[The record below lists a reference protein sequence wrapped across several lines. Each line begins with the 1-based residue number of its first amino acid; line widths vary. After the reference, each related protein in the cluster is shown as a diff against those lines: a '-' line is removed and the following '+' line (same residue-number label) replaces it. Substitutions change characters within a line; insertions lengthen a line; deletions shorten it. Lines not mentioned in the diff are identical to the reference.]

1 MAATGSAQ
9 PVPAGG
15 SFDFD
20 AAIVCRICL
29 RSVTAVGEEMHFIYD
44 EAPVEQGANLAQ
56 ILNECTRYTCDRFD
70 DKMPHKMC
78 EQCTKA
84 ARHAYRF
91 KRDAE
96 KSYCSLMALLGR
108 TLNSSSSDVCTQTEQ
123 VALLPCGMCHD
134 QFLNSLELRLHRN
147 RVHKARDNGSS
158 TGTGPNAS
166 ASEGAVVQQLKCK
179 FCPLH
184 FTHLRQLRTHLARS
198 HSQAERLQ
206 CPHCQTAFTRRD
218 HMLRHIRNIHKKEA
232 DSTWPPLEDEATM
245 QSCTGD
251 ELVSAEVLLN
261 EDEND
266 EGDAYQCNIN
276 PISSNEEEDELNDE
290 EAKNELWLHIKPE
303 PCLEAEDLHLKLEK
317 KLRRRKGKTETEEE
331 RRTTS
336 EAAAVKDEPLPSAD
350 TAVQATLHIK
360 EESQPAAGSLND
372 DEHEN
377 EGREQDDFMD
387 DSRRPEVPLEL
398 PLSDEDGEEEDY
410 EYGDE
415 DEESDLEDDDH
426 DEDDGEEMDEVPP
439 EGVDK
444 SNLEIVRDYLRKGK
458 PLKRRRRN
466 KQSGEANPENRCD
479 VCQRTFSRHCHLL
492 RHKLSHLE
500 KKPHSCPQCPKA
512 FARSDHLKAH
522 VQSLHSNKEHKCTLC
537 EAAFARPE
545 ALDRHKVSK
554 HNGEGLV
561 AGSKLNLQL
570 AEHTCEYCSK
580 RFSSKTYLRKHT
592 LLHTDFLY
600 ACKSC
605 EETFK
610 ERQQLREHEKSHTGQ
625 RNFLCCICGDSFAR
639 NDYLR
644 VHMRRHNGEKP
655 YKCRYCVKAFPRATD
670 LKVHERYHTGTKP
683 NLCNTCGKSFHR
695 AYNLTIHMRT
705 HTGERPYMCDQCPKS
720 FTQSN
725 DLKAHIRRH
734 TGERYK
740 CPHCD
745 AYFLQL
751 YNMRNHCLSAHNKH
765 IETKT
770 GRLQRTGLLED
781 ATQSHLTTVVM
792 PPVRYQSSSSSSGQD
807 PNQQLEQQ
815 MGGPVAAMGTGIDGS
830 SATINHHHSPPEAAS
845 AYTVSPVTTGA
856 VPTTLAT
863 SAVAAAAAV
872 TTIDGVAYA
881 PAPAPAP
888 PTPTPVNAA
897 PFGAFNF
904 PPVVMAHLMYN
915 HAGGSQHSQSGSETG
930 K

>member
-1 MAATGSAQ
+1 MAASASAQ

-20 AAIVCRICL
+20 AEIVCRICL
-29 RSVTAVGEEMHFIYD
+29 RSVTVGEEMHFIYD

-70 DKMPHKMC
+70 DKMPLKMC
-78 EQCTKA
+78 ELCIKA
-84 ARHAYRF
+84 ARHAFRF

-108 TLNSSSSDVCTQTEQ
+108 PLNSSSSSDVCTQTEQ
-123 VALLPCGMCHD
+123 VALLPCEMCHD

-147 RVHKARDNGSS
+147 RVHKTRDSG
-158 TGTGPNAS
+158 TGTSTSNSAG

-179 FCPLH
+179 FCPQH
-184 FTHLRQLRTHLARS
+184 FPHLRQLRTHLARS
-198 HSQAERLQ
+198 HNQTERLQ
-206 CPHCQTAFTRRD
+206 CPHCQSAFTRRD

-232 DSTWPPLEDEATM
+232 DSARPLEDEATM
-245 QSCTGD
+245 QSSPGD

-266 EGDAYQCNIN
+266 EGNAYQCNIN
-276 PISSNEEEDELNDE
+276 PISSNEEEDEVNDE
-290 EAKNELWLHIKPE
+290 EAKKELWLHIKPE
-303 PCLEAEDLHLKLEK
+303 PCLEAEDLDLQLEK
-317 KLRRRKGKTETEEE
+317 KLRRRKEKTETEE
-331 RRTTS
+331 RQTS
-336 EAAAVKDEPLPSAD
+336 TDAAAVKDEPLPSTD
-350 TAVQATLHIK
+350 TAAAAQPTLHIK
-360 EESQPAAGSLND
+360 EESQTAAGSV
-372 DEHEN
+372 DEDQ
-377 EGREQDDFMD
+377 GRDEDDFIEGS
-387 DSRRPEVPLEL
+387 SRPGGQVEL
-398 PLSDEDGEEEDY
+398 PLSDDAEEEEEY

-415 DEESDLEDDDH
+415 DEDEESDLDDEEHDDDDGDGDAEEDDA
-426 DEDDGEEMDEVPP
+426 PP
-439 EGVDK
+439 GDMDK
-444 SNLEIVRDYLRKGK
+444 SKLEIVRDYLRKSK

-545 ALDRHKVSK
+545 ALERHKVSK
-554 HNGEGLV
+554 HNGEGLE
-561 AGSKLNLQL
+561 AGNELKLQL

-705 HTGERPYMCDQCPKS
+705 HTGERPYKCDQCPKS

-781 ATQSHLTTVVM
+781 GTQSHLTTVVM
-792 PPVRYQSSSSSSGQD
+792 PPVRYQSSSSGGPDHPSQM
-807 PNQQLEQQ
+807 EQQ
-815 MGGPVAAMGTGIDGS
+815 MGAPVAAMGTGIESS
-830 SATINHHHSPPEAAS
+830 SANIIHHHSHSSPEAAS
-845 AYTVSPVTTGA
+845 AYNASPVTTGA
-856 VPTTLAT
+856 VPTTTAT
-863 SAVAAAAAV
+863 SAV
-872 TTIDGVAYA
+872 TTLDGAAYA
-881 PAPAPAP
+881 PAPAPPAP
-888 PTPTPVNAA
+888 GNAA

>member
-1 MAATGSAQ
+1 MAASAQ

-20 AAIVCRICL
+20 AEIVCRICL
-29 RSVTAVGEEMHFIYD
+29 RSVAVGEEMHFIYD
-44 EAPVEQGANLAQ
+44 EAPVEQGANLVQ

-78 EQCTKA
+78 DLCIKA

-96 KSYCSLMALLGR
+96 KSYCSLMTLLGR
-108 TLNSSSSDVCTQTEQ
+108 TLSSISSDVCTQTEQ
-123 VALLPCGMCHD
+123 VALLPCEMCHD

-147 RVHKARDNGSS
+147 RVHKTRDSGTGIGTS
-158 TGTGPNAS
+158 TGTSTSLS
-166 ASEGAVVQQLKCK
+166 ASEGVAAVVQQLKCK
-179 FCPLH
+179 FCPQH
-184 FTHLRQLRTHLARS
+184 FPHLRQLRAHLARC
-198 HSQAERLQ
+198 HNQTERLQ
-206 CPHCQTAFTRRD
+206 CPHCQSAFTRRD
-218 HMLRHIRNIHKKEA
+218 HMLRHIRNIHKQ
-232 DSTWPPLEDEATM
+232 D
-245 QSCTGD
+245 
-251 ELVSAEVLLN
+251 
-261 EDEND
+261 
-266 EGDAYQCNIN
+266 
-276 PISSNEEEDELNDE
+276 NEEEDEVNDE
-290 EAKNELWLHIKPE
+290 AKKELWLHIKPE
-303 PCLEAEDLHLKLEK
+303 PCLEAEDLDLKLEK
-317 KLRRRKGKTETEEE
+317 KLRRRKEKTETEE
-331 RRTTS
+331 RQTS
-336 EAAAVKDEPLPSAD
+336 TDAAAVKDEPLPS
-350 TAVQATLHIK
+350 TEPTQTTLHIK
-360 EESQPAAGSLND
+360 EESQPAAGSV
-372 DEHEN
+372 DEP
-377 EGREQDDFMD
+377 EGRHEDEFIEDP
-387 DSRRPEVPLEL
+387 SRPGGEEDL
-398 PLSDEDGEEEDY
+398 PLSDEEEGEEEEEEDEEQY
-410 EYGDE
+410 DFGDG
-415 DEESDLEDDDH
+415 DEESDLDDEDN
-426 DEDDGEEMDEVPP
+426 DEDDGEDDDAPP
-439 EGVDK
+439 GGVDK
-444 SNLEIVRDYLRKGK
+444 SKLDIMRDYLRKSK
-458 PLKRRRRN
+458 PTKRRRRN
-466 KQSGEANPENRCD
+466 KQSGEPNPENRCD

-545 ALDRHKVSK
+545 ALERHKVSK
-554 HNGEGLV
+554 HNGEGLE
-561 AGSKLNLQL
+561 AGSELKLQL

-580 RFSSKTYLRKHT
+580 RFSSKT
-592 LLHTDFLY
+592 
-600 ACKSC
+600 
-605 EETFK
+605 
-610 ERQQLREHEKSHTGQ
+610 
-625 RNFLCCICGDSFAR
+625 
-639 NDYLR
+639 

-705 HTGERPYMCDQCPKS
+705 HTGERPYKCDQCPKS

-770 GRLQRTGLLED
+770 GRLQRTGLLEEG
-781 ATQSHLTTVVM
+781 TQSHLTTVVM
-792 PPVRYQSSSSSSGQD
+792 PPVRYQSSASTGQD
-807 PNQQLEQQ
+807 PNQMEQQ
-815 MGGPVAAMGTGIDGS
+815 MGGPVAVMGTGVES
-830 SATINHHHSPPEAAS
+830 SSTTIIHNHSLPEAAS
-845 AYTVSPVTTGA
+845 AYHASPVTTGA
-856 VPTTLAT
+856 VPTTSPSAT
-863 SAVAAAAAV
+863 L
-872 TTIDGVAYA
+872 DGAAYA
-881 PAPAPAP
+881 PAPAP
-888 PTPTPVNAA
+888 PTPVNAA

-904 PPVVMAHLMYN
+904 PPVVVAHLLYN

>member
-1 MAATGSAQ
+1 MAASAQ

-20 AAIVCRICL
+20 AEIVCRICL
-29 RSVTAVGEEMHFIYD
+29 RSVAVGEEMHFIYD
-44 EAPVEQGANLAQ
+44 EAPVEQGASLVQ

-78 EQCTKA
+78 DLCIKA

-96 KSYCSLMALLGR
+96 KSYCSLMTLLGR
-108 TLNSSSSDVCTQTEQ
+108 TLSSSSSDVCTQTEQ
-123 VALLPCGMCHD
+123 VALLPCEMCHD

-147 RVHKARDNGSS
+147 RVHKTRDSGTGIGTS
-158 TGTGPNAS
+158 TGTSTSLS
-166 ASEGAVVQQLKCK
+166 ASEGVAAVVQQLKCK
-179 FCPLH
+179 FCPQH
-184 FTHLRQLRTHLARS
+184 FPHLRQLRAHLARC
-198 HSQAERLQ
+198 HNQTERLQ
-206 CPHCQTAFTRRD
+206 CPHCQSAFTRRD
-218 HMLRHIRNIHKKEA
+218 HMLRHIRNIHKQES
-232 DSTWPPLEDEATM
+232 DSTWPLEDEATM
-245 QSCTGD
+245 QSSAGD

-266 EGDAYQCNIN
+266 EGDAYQFNIN
-276 PISSNEEEDELNDE
+276 PISSNEEEDEVNDE
-290 EAKNELWLHIKPE
+290 AKKELWLHIKPE
-303 PCLEAEDLHLKLEK
+303 PCLEAEDLDLKLEK
-317 KLRRRKGKTETEEE
+317 KLRRRKEKTETEE
-331 RRTTS
+331 RQTS
-336 EAAAVKDEPLPSAD
+336 TDAAAVKDEPLPS
-350 TAVQATLHIK
+350 TEPTQTTLHIK
-360 EESQPAAGSLND
+360 EESQPAAGSV
-372 DEHEN
+372 DEP
-377 EGREQDDFMD
+377 EGRHEDEFIEDP
-387 DSRRPEVPLEL
+387 SRPGGEEDL
-398 PLSDEDGEEEDY
+398 PLSDEDEGEEEEEEDEEQY
-410 EYGDE
+410 DFGDG
-415 DEESDLEDDDH
+415 DEESDLDDEDN
-426 DEDDGEEMDEVPP
+426 DEDDGEDDDAPP
-439 EGVDK
+439 GGVDK
-444 SNLEIVRDYLRKGK
+444 SKLDIMRDYLRKSK
-458 PLKRRRRN
+458 PTKRRRRN
-466 KQSGEANPENRCD
+466 KQSGEPNPENRCD

-545 ALDRHKVSK
+545 ALERHKVSK
-554 HNGEGLV
+554 HNGEGLE
-561 AGSKLNLQL
+561 AGSELKLQL

-705 HTGERPYMCDQCPKS
+705 HTGERPYKCDQCPKS

-781 ATQSHLTTVVM
+781 GTQSHLTTVVM
-792 PPVRYQSSSSSSGQD
+792 PPVRYQSSASTGQD
-807 PNQQLEQQ
+807 PNQMEQQ
-815 MGGPVAAMGTGIDGS
+815 IGGPVAVMGTGVES
-830 SATINHHHSPPEAAS
+830 SSTTIIHNHSLPEAAS
-845 AYTVSPVTTGA
+845 AYHASPVTTGA
-856 VPTTLAT
+856 VPTTSPSAT
-863 SAVAAAAAV
+863 L
-872 TTIDGVAYA
+872 DGAAYA
-881 PAPAPAP
+881 PAPAP
-888 PTPTPVNAA
+888 PTPVNAA

-904 PPVVMAHLMYN
+904 PPVVVAHLLYN